1 MQGKQEGGGP
11 QGSGPPA
18 FLPFLPLGRERW
30 VSRKRSR
37 GNASLTPSTPGVGSP
52 WGSKSLIWGPRCQ
65 WQ

>member
-18 FLPFLPLGRERW
+18 CLPFLPLGRERW
-30 VSRKRSR
+30 VSRKHSR

-52 WGSKSLIWGPRCQ
+52 GGVSR
-65 WQ
+65 